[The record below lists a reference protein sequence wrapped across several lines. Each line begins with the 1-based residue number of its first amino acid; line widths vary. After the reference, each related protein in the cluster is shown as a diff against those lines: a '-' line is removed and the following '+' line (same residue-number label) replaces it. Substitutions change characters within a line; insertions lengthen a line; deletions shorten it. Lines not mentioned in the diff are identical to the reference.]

1 MLNDP
6 APEGIIPLDDPVF
19 GNFEGLEI
27 RFQFSNVDS
36 DAKSIFGD
44 FIVGAA
50 LIGNKLTEVELTLQE
65 IFGPITFEPD
75 FEFAFNAGIAPVPLP
90 AALPMLL
97 GGFAVFGLL
106 GWRCKAVA

>member
-1 MLNDP
+1 MLNDS

-36 DAKSIFGD
+36 DATSIFGD

-50 LIGNKLTEVELTLQE
+50 LIGNQLTEVELTLQE
-65 IFGPITFEPD
+65 IFGPITLEPD
-75 FEFAFNAGIAPVPLP
+75 CEFAFNAGIAPVPLP